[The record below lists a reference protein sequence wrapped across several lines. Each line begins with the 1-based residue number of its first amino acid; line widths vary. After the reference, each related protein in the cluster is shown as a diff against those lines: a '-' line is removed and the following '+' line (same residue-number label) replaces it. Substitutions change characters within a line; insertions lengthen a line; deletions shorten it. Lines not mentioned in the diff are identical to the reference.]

1 MLWLRRRAAPRMP
14 TSLRLTLQ
22 EEAALAVARRLRSDS
37 LEEEDGEEAAG
48 AEEEEEAEP
57 GVPTPCEQDPTG
69 IRGAR
74 NGFPAHWTG
83 RSFSGSCPT

>member
-1 MLWLRRRAAPRMP
+1 MP

-57 GVPTPCEQDPTG
+57 EVPTPCERDPT
-69 IRGAR
+69 
-74 NGFPAHWTG
+74 
-83 RSFSGSCPT
+83 